1 MLSPPRNRGFRSC
14 PRGGSHFCL
23 WEGFAR
29 VPSEAPF
36 VSLQR
41 LRWCPVGGFAG
52 IPTEALL
59 GSLGRLRFDPKGGLA
74 GVLRRGEALYLE
86 GGIVG
91 LRSGNGMSGL
101 GRVRYLCALLRS
113 VSPACVLH

>member
-14 PRGGSHFCL
+14 PR
-23 WEGFAR
+23 
-29 VPSEAPF
+29 EALTSVSGEVSF
-36 VSLQR
+36 VSRRR

-52 IPTEALL
+52 VPSEAPLV
-59 GSLGRLRFDPKGGLA
+59 SLRRHGVYPRGDPA
-74 GVLRRGEALYLE
+74 GVLRGGEALYPE

-91 LRSGNGMSGL
+91 LSSGNGMSGL

>member
-1 MLSPPRNRGFRSC
+1 M
-14 PRGGSHFCL
+14 
-23 WEGFAR
+23 
-29 VPSEAPF
+29 PSGALTSVSGKASL

-41 LRWCPVGGFAG
+41 LRWCPFRGFAG
-52 IPTEALL
+52 IPSEALL
-59 GSLGRLRFDPKGGLA
+59 GSLGRLSFDPKGGLA
-74 GVLRRGEALYLE
+74 GVLRRGEALCPE

>member
-1 MLSPPRNRGFRSC
+1 MSS
-14 PRGGSHFCL
+14 GGSHFCL
-23 WEGFAR
+23 WEGFAGI
-29 VPSEAPF
+29 PSEA
-36 VSLQR
+36 S
-41 LRWCPVGGFAG
+41 
-52 IPTEALL
+52 L
-59 GSLGRLRFDPKGGLA
+59 GSLGRLSFDLRGGLA
-74 GVLRRGEALYLE
+74 GVLRRGEALCPE

>member
-14 PRGGSHFCL
+14 PFR
-23 WEGFAR
+23 
-29 VPSEAPF
+29 
-36 VSLQR
+36 
-41 LRWCPVGGFAG
+41 GFAG
-52 IPTEALL
+52 IPSEALL
-59 GSLGRLRFDPKGGLA
+59 GSLGKLSFDPGGGLA
-74 GVLRRGEALYLE
+74 GVLRRGEALYPE

-91 LRSGNGMSGL
+91 LPSGNGMSGL

>member
-14 PRGGSHFCL
+14 PRGLSLLSLGWCRL
-23 WEGFAR
+23 CPVGGFSG
-29 VPSEAPF
+29 VPSEAPL
-36 VSLQR
+36 VSLR
-41 LRWCPVGGFAG
+41 RHGVYPRG
-52 IPTEALL
+52 
-59 GSLGRLRFDPKGGLA
+59 DPA
-74 GVLRRGEALYLE
+74 GVLRGGEALCPE

-91 LRSGNGMSGL
+91 LPSGNGMSGL